1 MVANALFATA
11 VICLALALYLMQECR
26 FLIPYR
32 SLLVGKYGGQIALFA
47 SAFFLNLFAAIY
59 AVSRRLL
66 LKDTGKKLA
75 HLEKQLRTGPSIL
88 EELSQRLKE

>member
-1 MVANALFATA
+1 MVANAFFATT
-11 VICLALALYLMQECR
+11 VIGMALALYLLQECQ

-32 SLLVGKYGGQIALFA
+32 SLVVAKYGGVIALYAATLFV
-47 SAFFLNLFAAIY
+47 NLFAVIY
-59 AVSRRLL
+59 AVTRKVF

-88 EELSQRLKE
+88 EELSERLKD